1 MQGQLGAGPLVRTLT
16 KFFQTRD
23 ELSFRNI
30 RGGLWPAVL
39 VFPLAVIMGNL
50 RYYDHSFAFI
60 GFGSSQLMFFL
71 LGLGHLTLVFTPKR
85 FIIPILRLAALA
97 SAVLLPFLFFLPIGF
112 VQYVLYMVFKY
123 FNGLSAACAF
133 YLFCFVLNNVERL
146 AGLALIQLYYGIYY
160 AVRSMFPAVH
170 AAGETLGGLAVTAV
184 FLAAVFLCPTK
195 QWFLQNNKI
204 STDSDGRGSGVPFVI
219 GLGVIH
225 YMIMCVSNYI
235 DWTEHSISSL
245 AFGAGT
251 LISLILIIIIQLL
264 KGRNALYI
272 WLMFLA
278 FTLFGL
284 AALLYDTP
292 LSINSG
298 SFAYGLGD
306 SLGFII
312 LSYLCAGAIKK
323 SKSLRM
329 FRLYCLAYFA
339 EYSIIAGLFSFYFF
353 YFEGPDKVLAFGIVL
368 VLVCLCLLFMP
379 LIQKKLFDADWTD
392 GLYLRDMEGY
402 SRPLAQTEAINNRD
416 RLNLTPR
423 EKEIF
428 TMLLDG
434 KAPKEIA
441 FTLKVSYD
449 TVCFHQKNLYR
460 KLDIQSR
467 AELFARYKSGSV
479 SGH

>member
-1 MQGQLGAGPLVRTLT
+1 MQGWLGTTL
-16 KFFQTRD
+16 KIFQTRD

-50 RYYDHSFAFI
+50 RYYDHGFAFI

-71 LGLGHLTLVFTPKR
+71 LGLGHLTLALTPKR
-85 FIIPILRLAALA
+85 FIFPLLRLVALV
-97 SAVLLPFLFFLPIGF
+97 SAVLLPFLLFLPIGF
-112 VQYVLYMVFKY
+112 AQYVLYMVCKY
-123 FNGLSAACAF
+123 FNGLSTACSF

-146 AGLALIQLYYGIYY
+146 AGLALIQLYYGVYY
-160 AVRSMFPAVH
+160 TTRNMFSAVH
-170 AAGETLGGLAVTAV
+170 AAGETPAGLVVTAV
-184 FLAAVFLCPTK
+184 FLAAVFSCREK
-195 QWFLQNNKI
+195 QWSLQNIKI
-204 STDSDGRGSGVPFVI
+204 NTDSDGSGSGVPFVI
-219 GLGVIH
+219 GLGVVH

-235 DWTEHSISSL
+235 DWTEHSISSM
-245 AFGAGT
+245 AFGLGT
-251 LISLILIIIIQLL
+251 IISLTLVIIIQLL

-284 AALLYDTP
+284 ATLLYDKP
-292 LSINSG
+292 ISIISG

-312 LSYLCAGAIKK
+312 FFYLCAGAIKR

-329 FRLYCLAYFA
+329 FRLYCIVYFT
-339 EYSIIAGLFSFYFF
+339 EYFIISGLFSFYFF

-402 SRPLAQTEAINNRD
+402 SRPLAKTEEINDRD

-467 AELFARYKSGSV
+467 AELFARYSSV
-479 SGH
+479 QLVIQQEV